1 MHRVSDL
8 KALPECLRGRVL
20 EFIAVPQG
28 KMWRI
33 SGLAALPECLRGR
46 ISELIA
52 VPQGKTWR
60 VFHRSTVGAYAMCP
74 NMDIMIIR
82 GTVSDC

>member
-1 MHRVSDL
+1 MRRVSDL
-8 KALPECLRGRVL
+8 KALPECLRGRIL

-46 ISELIA
+46 VSELIA

-60 VFHRSTVGAYAMCP
+60 VFLWGRNVYALTSIP
-74 NMDIMIIR
+74 Q
-82 GTVSDC
+82 G